1 MLAAFE
7 FGQTYSKGTTKQKW
21 NLWKPS
27 ISGSKNTNFTEL
39 LQRYVETTGVWTFFI
54 WLVKNWAANE
64 IEISYY
70 YYEKQL
76 IKKNGKSKHILFQTM
91 HGQYASAIVFH
102 AAQVVSY

>member
-76 IKKNGKSKHILFQTM
+76 IKKMENQSTFCSKLCM
-91 HGQYASAIVFH
+91 ASM
-102 AAQVVSY
+102 QVQSYSMQHK